1 MREIG
6 RLKVSDDASFRAFV
20 RDVRNGLA
28 EAPRQLP
35 SRYLYDSLGSSLF
48 DAICRLPWYKV
59 TRAETRL
66 LQRHACEVR
75 TLAGAV
81 TRIVELGPGNG
92 EKLETLLDS
101 GGPCAGRLEVHLVDV
116 SASALQM
123 ASQRIGIR
131 QRVRV
136 AEHEATY
143 EEGLVDATAG
153 SQGPG
158 QTLALF
164 LGSNI
169 GNFDRPAAD
178 DLLRHVR
185 EALSLRDA
193 FLLGVD
199 LIKPER
205 DLLEAY
211 DDPLGVTAAF
221 NKNVLCRLN
230 RELGADF
237 DLSRFSHRAVWNAD
251 EARVE
256 MHLVSLI
263 QQDVKVAAAGLEF
276 TLAEGETIWTESSYK
291 FDRGDVIERL
301 ESVGFGI
308 TKQWVD
314 EGAGFAL
321 TLASAQ

>member
-1 MREIG
+1 MRELG
-6 RLKVSDDASFRAFV
+6 RLKVSEQAPFKAFV
-20 RDVRNGLA
+20 RDARNGLA
-28 EAPRQLP
+28 AAPRQLP
-35 SRYLYDSLGSSLF
+35 SHYLYDDLGSSLF
-48 DAICRLPWYKV
+48 DAICRLPWYQV

-66 LQRHACEVR
+66 LQRHACEVCK
-75 TLAGAV
+75 LAGPL
-81 TRIVELGPGNG
+81 TRVVELGPGSG

-101 GGPCAGRLEVHLVDV
+101 GGLCAGRLEVHLVDV
-116 SASALQM
+116 SASALER
-123 ASQRIGIR
+123 ASQRIGAR

-143 EEGLVDATAG
+143 AEGLLDATAG

-169 GNFDRPAAD
+169 GNFDRSVAD
-178 DLLRHVR
+178 ALLRRVR

-193 FLLGVD
+193 FLLGAD

-205 DLLEAY
+205 ELLRAY
-211 DDPLGVTAAF
+211 DDPLGVTSAF
-221 NKNVLCRLN
+221 NKNLLCRLN

-237 DLSRFSHRAVWNAD
+237 DLSRFSHRAVWNAK
-251 EARVE
+251 ETRVE
-256 MHLVSLI
+256 MHLVSMVD
-263 QQDVKVAAAGLEF
+263 QHVKVAAADLEF

-291 FDRGDVIERL
+291 FDREDIVTRL
-301 ESVGFGI
+301 KSVGFGL

-314 EGAGFAL
+314 DGAGFAL
-321 TLASAQ
+321 TLVSAE